1 MTHSEKNYNLTLKVI
16 LSPEPFFGREIC
28 SFHLSSWEAEDG
40 KIKYLDL
47 YVLKES
53 NWMQKRTNGI

>member
-47 YVLKES
+47 YLLKES
-53 NWMQKRTNGI
+53 N